1 MNDVKKE
8 RFTSYL
14 PIKLIEQLRQIS
26 DYTGIPQTR
35 LLEKAVEEYLKK
47 IEENKELFKKL

>member
-1 MNDVKKE
+1 MNEVKKE

-35 LLEKAVEEYLKK
+35 LLEKAVEEYLEKL
-47 IEENKELFKKL
+47 EENKELFERL